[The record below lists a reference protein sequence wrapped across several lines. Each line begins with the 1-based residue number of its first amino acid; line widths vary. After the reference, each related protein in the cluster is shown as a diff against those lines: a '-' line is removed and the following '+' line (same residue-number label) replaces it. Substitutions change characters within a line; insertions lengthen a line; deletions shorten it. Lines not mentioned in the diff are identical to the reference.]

1 MTNKDM
7 MLVRIGEIKEAVA
20 RLANCSSVKC
30 VVTEQDYIEKH
41 LDLLYKEIEL
51 LIEGCSTILDEEYP
65 DIL

>member
-7 MLVRIGEIKEAVA
+7 MLVRIGEIKEAVDW
-20 RLANCSSVKC
+20 LANCSTVSGIVA
-30 VVTEQDYIEKH
+30 EQDYIEKH